1 MKGNVLR
8 PQWPASAPTNE
19 KADQKA
25 SSTKQP
31 DPMSRIKLAL
41 LDAYAEA
48 GTGYDPYNT
57 DTGRRNV
64 WDRKPKR
71 D

>member
-8 PQWPASAPTNE
+8 PHWPTPNNE
-19 KADQKA
+19 KADPQA
-25 SSTKQP
+25 SSSEKP

-41 LDAYAEA
+41 LDAYSETGA
-48 GTGYDPYNT
+48 GYDPYNT
-57 DTGRRNV
+57 DTGARDI
-64 WDRKPKR
+64 WSRKPKR